1 MLDLHIH
8 TTASDGTLAP
18 EQVVRLGA
26 ERGFS
31 LLAVT
36 DHDTM
41 DGVPE
46 ALAAGARAGVRVLPG
61 VEISSGVAL
70 EVHLLGY
77 GMSPDHPVMR
87 EMLEDMRRARV
98 ERMVRIIE
106 NLQGMGIPIEVGE
119 VEALAGGAI
128 GRPHIARVLVQH
140 GVVPDVR
147 TAFREYIGLGAR
159 AYADRRKMTSEAV
172 IRNIRAAG
180 GVPVLAHG
188 GLLKLSETELE
199 QWIHAMCGAGLMG
212 LECYHNAHTPATE
225 AFLRRMARRYG
236 LLVTGGSDFHGATR
250 PDVDLGTGLARWE
263 DAQDCAARLCEAVEA
278 AQKAQAVSP

>member
-26 ERGFS
+26 QRGFS

-98 ERMVRIIE
+98 ERMGRIIE
-106 NLQGMGIPIEVGE
+106 NLQGMGIPIEVEE
-119 VEALAGGAI
+119 VEALAGSA
-128 GRPHIARVLVQH
+128 GRTSPACSCSTAWCRTCAR
-140 GVVPDVR
+140 PFAS
-147 TAFREYIGLGAR
+147 TSAWAR
-159 AYADRRKMTSEAV
+159 APMPSAER
-172 IRNIRAAG
+172 
-180 GVPVLAHG
+180 
-188 GLLKLSETELE
+188 
-199 QWIHAMCGAGLMG
+199 
-212 LECYHNAHTPATE
+212 
-225 AFLRRMARRYG
+225 
-236 LLVTGGSDFHGATR
+236 
-250 PDVDLGTGLARWE
+250 
-263 DAQDCAARLCEAVEA
+263 
-278 AQKAQAVSP
+278 